1 MTQPAEHDLVL
12 VVDFGA
18 QYAQLIA
25 RRVREARV
33 YSEIVPHTTPVADL
47 LARHPKAIIL
57 SGGPSSVYAD
67 DAPGVDPAIFTT
79 GTPVFGMCY
88 GFQLMASGLGGEVA
102 PTGAREYGRTAVTVS
117 SPGTLLADVP
127 SAHTVWMSH
136 GDSVVAAPAGFDVL
150 ASTATTPVAAFEDV
164 ERGLAGVQWHPEVLH
179 TEHGQQVLEHFL
191 HQIAGCRPTWTMVN
205 IVEEQI
211 ESIRNQIGDRGQAIC
226 GLSGG
231 VDSAVAAAIVQ
242 RAIGDRLTC
251 VYVDHGLMRQGET
264 EQVERDFVAATGVD
278 LKVVDAEKQF
288 LDALAGVSDP
298 EEKRKIIGREFIRV
312 FEAAEAEILGDAV
325 TGDDADKVAFLVQG
339 TLYPDVV
346 ESGGGAG
353 TSNIKSHH
361 NVGGLPDDLEFELVE
376 PLRTLFKDEVRL
388 VGEQLG
394 LPAEIVWRQ
403 PFPGPGLGIRI
414 IGEVTRERLDILR
427 EADAIAREELTRAGL
442 DRDIWQMP
450 VVLLADVRSVGVQG
464 DGRTYGHPVVIRP
477 VTSEDAMTADWGRL
491 PYDVLERISTRITNE
506 VAEVNRVALDVTS
519 KPPGTIEWE

>member
-1 MTQPAEHDLVL
+1 M
-12 VVDFGA
+12 
-18 QYAQLIA
+18 
-25 RRVREARV
+25 
-33 YSEIVPHTTPVADL
+33 
-47 LARHPKAIIL
+47 
-57 SGGPSSVYAD
+57 
-67 DAPGVDPAIFTT
+67 
-79 GTPVFGMCY
+79 
-88 GFQLMASGLGGEVA
+88 
-102 PTGAREYGRTAVTVS
+102 
-117 SPGTLLADVP
+117 
-127 SAHTVWMSH
+127 
-136 GDSVVAAPAGFDVL
+136 
-150 ASTATTPVAAFEDV
+150 
-164 ERGLAGVQWHPEVLH
+164 
-179 TEHGQQVLEHFL
+179 
-191 HQIAGCRPTWTMVN
+191 
-205 IVEEQI
+205 
-211 ESIRNQIGDRGQAIC
+211 
-226 GLSGG
+226 
-231 VDSAVAAAIVQ
+231 Q

-403 PFPGPGLGIRI
+403 PVPRARASASGSSARSPASASTSCARP
-414 IGEVTRERLDILR
+414 TRSP
-427 EADAIAREELTRAGL
+427 ARSSPAPASTATSGRCRSCCWPTSARSASRATAAPTATR
-442 DRDIWQMP
+442 
-450 VVLLADVRSVGVQG
+450 S
-464 DGRTYGHPVVIRP
+464 
-477 VTSEDAMTADWGRL
+477 
-491 PYDVLERISTRITNE
+491 
-506 VAEVNRVALDVTS
+506 
-519 KPPGTIEWE
+519 